1 MKKLFTLI
9 LSIFTLTSCK
19 SQKFQDGDII
29 FQTSRSSQSS
39 MIQTV
44 TGSDLTH
51 CGIIYYKDNK
61 PYVFEAVNPVKL
73 TPLNQWIARGVGGR
87 YKVVRLKY
95 VLRDNHKEIMFNYA
109 KRQLGKQYDLKFQW
123 SDNKMYCSELVWKI
137 YRSSGYTLSDPKTF
151 SDYDLTNGV
160 VKNEIKRRYGSSIN
174 MNEKIVSPVDLYNS
188 PIVRIIYSNY

>member
-44 TGSDLTH
+44 TGSNLTH
-51 CGIIYYKDNK
+51 CGIIFYKDNK

-73 TPLNQWIARGVGGR
+73 TPLSNWINRGAGSK
-87 YKVVRLKY
+87 YKVVRLNYK
-95 VLRDNHKEIMFNYA
+95 LRDNHKMIMLSYA

-137 YRSSGYTLSDPKTF
+137 YRSSGYTISEPRKF
-151 SDYDLTNGV
+151 SDYNLNNPSV
-160 VKNEIKRRYGSSIN
+160 QKEIQRRYGNTIN
-174 MNEKIVSPVDLYNS
+174 LNETVVSPIDLYKS
-188 PIVRIIYSNY
+188 SLVSEIYSNY

>member
-51 CGIIYYKDNK
+51 CGIIFYKDNK

-73 TPLNQWIARGVGGR
+73 TPLSIWINRGSGSK
-87 YKVVRLKY
+87 YKVVRLNYK
-95 VLRDNHKEIMFNYA
+95 LRDNHKMIMLSYA
-109 KRQLGKQYDLKFQW
+109 KKQLGKQYDLKFQW

-137 YRSSGYTLSDPKTF
+137 YRSSGYTISEPRKF
-151 SDYDLTNGV
+151 SDYNLNNPSV
-160 VKNEIKRRYGSSIN
+160 QKEIQRRYGNTIKL
-174 MNEKIVSPVDLYNS
+174 NETVVSPVDLYKS
-188 PIVRIIYSNY
+188 SLVSEIYSNY

>member
-44 TGSDLTH
+44 TGSNLTH
-51 CGIIYYKDNK
+51 CGIIFYKDNK

-73 TPLNQWIARGVGGR
+73 TPLSNWINRGAGSK
-87 YKVVRLKY
+87 YKVVRLNYK
-95 VLRDNHKEIMFNYA
+95 LRDNHKMIMLSYA

-137 YRSSGYTLSDPKTF
+137 YRSSGYTISEPKKF
-151 SDYDLTNGV
+151 SDYNLNNSSV
-160 VKNEIKRRYGSSIN
+160 QKEIQRRYGNTIN
-174 MNEKIVSPVDLYNS
+174 LNETVVSPIDLYKS
-188 PIVRIIYSNY
+188 SLVSEIYSNY

>member
-44 TGSDLTH
+44 TGSNLTH
-51 CGIIYYKDNK
+51 CGIIFYKDNK

-73 TPLNQWIARGVGGR
+73 TPLSNWINRGAGSK
-87 YKVVRLKY
+87 YKVVRLNYK
-95 VLRDNHKEIMFNYA
+95 LRDNHKMIMLSYA

-137 YRSSGYTLSDPKTF
+137 YRSSGYTISEPRKF
-151 SDYDLTNGV
+151 SDYNLNNPSV
-160 VKNEIKRRYGSSIN
+160 QKEIQRRYGNTIN
-174 MNEKIVSPVDLYNS
+174 LNETVVSPVDLYKS
-188 PIVRIIYSNY
+188 SLVSEIYSNY